1 MDRAIHGVR
10 DASLKETK
18 ALPAAAGTVNSD
30 GIDLGALSDRGGRFL
45 DCEVLLSAPALGAT
59 ALPDTTT
66 MTYSIQSSA
75 TSNFAATTTLA
86 GSCIVQTG
94 STGAAASTFRMKI
107 PSNCQRY
114 IRASAVGADVGNV
127 SLGNCAGSE
136 LTLELLF

>member
-10 DASLKETK
+10 DADLKETE
-18 ALPAAAGTVNSD
+18 ALPAAAGTVYTD

-45 DCEVLLSAPALGAT
+45 DGEGLLSAPALTGT
-59 ALPDTTT
+59 QLPDTTT

-75 TSNFAATTTLA
+75 TSDFQNATTLA

-94 STGAAASTFRMKI
+94 DTGAAAATFRFKI

-114 IRASAVGADVGNV
+114 IRAVAVGADVGNA
-127 SLGNCAGSE
+127 SLGNCAASE
-136 LTLELLF
+136 MTLELLF

>member
-1 MDRAIHGVR
+1 MDRAIHGVK
-10 DASLKETK
+10 DADLNETK

-45 DCEVLLSAPALGAT
+45 DCEGLLSAPALTTGE
-59 ALPDTTT
+59 LPDTTT
-66 MTYSIQSSA
+66 MTYTIQSSA
-75 TSNFAATTTLA
+75 TSNFASATTLA

-94 STGAAASTFRMKI
+94 DTGADAETFRFKI

-114 IRASAVGADVGNV
+114 IRAVAVGADVGNA
-127 SLGNCAGSE
+127 SLGNCAASE